1 MEKRFSYLEVRL
13 LFREDDIYY
22 LKDIFQKIP
31 ILHPEVI
38 VLFIREGGNWEK
50 KRCIIFLCA
59 GAAIGLFL
67 QRTSVEY
74 GVHSPNFF
82 SIR

>member
-31 ILHPEVI
+31 VLYPEVI
-38 VLFIREGGNWEK
+38 VLFIREEGNWEK
-50 KRCIIFLCA
+50 KD
-59 GAAIGLFL
+59 
-67 QRTSVEY
+67 
-74 GVHSPNFF
+74 
-82 SIR
+82 

>member
-31 ILHPEVI
+31 ILYPEVI
-38 VLFIREGGNWEK
+38 VLLIREEGNWEK
-50 KRCIIFLCA
+50 KRLIIFLC
-59 GAAIGLFL
+59 
-67 QRTSVEY
+67 S
-74 GVHSPNFF
+74 
-82 SIR
+82 